1 MVQHVSSMCVYTGHP
16 VFRDRKSFQ
25 CRALLYFHTL
35 ETYCP
40 LSFYYVL
47 RNLISRLTLLIYVP
61 KQEAL
66 FNFELQ
72 TVQLQKVQILL
83 LLRVNGFLKNKG
95 I

>member
-1 MVQHVSSMCVYTGHP
+1 M
-16 VFRDRKSFQ
+16 
-25 CRALLYFHTL
+25 
-35 ETYCP
+35 
-40 LSFYYVL
+40 
-47 RNLISRLTLLIYVP
+47 YVP